1 MISLINRILE
11 KGGGWIMS
19 ILLAVIV
26 VAFVFTIGAAP
37 GLTQKE
43 KGLGE
48 TDYYGVDFSPNS
60 KERRELAERAEIQAT
75 MQMGQ
80 FLNNPQFSRFVP
92 QLIGQQTER
101 NALENLPLSQL
112 AEQLSVPEASLDE
125 MHTFIKEQSL
135 FQDTPAGP
143 PQGKQGKYSQE
154 KYDNFL
160 DRLKASG
167 SEVQFQEAVKEAIL
181 VEKLRDIL
189 NGPGTALPFE
199 AVAKVRSDKTQWG
212 MELVTL
218 ERKKGAKQSAKPD
231 EEELKTLYT
240 ETNSEYATEEK
251 RKVSYLVFKA
261 EYTHPTNEQ
270 LSDYYEKHSARYIPV
285 EEKSE
290 EDKIDP
296 VKKDSDKEKNKKIN
310 EPKPPYKS
318 LAYEIKQ
325 DIRED
330 FISDR
335 GLKKTGQKAAA
346 TKAEEFL
353 DKIYNDAKFLTKD
366 QTEEIIKKQD
376 LLRFSHLEP
385 YGVAAFPKKQFI
397 KDLNAPFF
405 DHSPSDQ
412 ENKQVEKLL
421 KQAFSLSEDQFHTE
435 SQLIGD
441 KYVILLLEKVH
452 ESKSP
457 EFDDLKKDVG
467 QYKKLVSVW
476 QKQASEKQLSAKREQ
491 VEKDLR
497 ASLIEGKSMEDS
509 AKMKLSEEWSLTYS
523 AHKDF
528 NTSNLPEGL
537 PLKIFDAAKILAK
550 GESSAM
556 EVVEGKGY
564 MVSYFDKKV
573 FNYKSNHKD
582 VESELGR
589 LQSSSRSSLTQE
601 MVARG
606 QAAMKVNI
614 FKQTA
619 N

>member
-1 MISLINRILE
+1 
-11 KGGGWIMS
+11 MS

-218 ERKKGAKQSAKPD
+218 ERKKGAKHSAEPD

-240 ETNSEYATEEK
+240 ETKSEYATEEK
-251 RKVSYLVFKA
+251 RKVS
-261 EYTHPTNEQ
+261 
-270 LSDYYEKHSARYIPV
+270 
-285 EEKSE
+285 
-290 EDKIDP
+290 
-296 VKKDSDKEKNKKIN
+296 
-310 EPKPPYKS
+310 
-318 LAYEIKQ
+318 
-325 DIRED
+325 
-330 FISDR
+330 
-335 GLKKTGQKAAA
+335 
-346 TKAEEFL
+346 
-353 DKIYNDAKFLTKD
+353 
-366 QTEEIIKKQD
+366 
-376 LLRFSHLEP
+376 
-385 YGVAAFPKKQFI
+385 
-397 KDLNAPFF
+397 
-405 DHSPSDQ
+405 
-412 ENKQVEKLL
+412 
-421 KQAFSLSEDQFHTE
+421 
-435 SQLIGD
+435 
-441 KYVILLLEKVH
+441 
-452 ESKSP
+452 
-457 EFDDLKKDVG
+457 
-467 QYKKLVSVW
+467 
-476 QKQASEKQLSAKREQ
+476 
-491 VEKDLR
+491 
-497 ASLIEGKSMEDS
+497 
-509 AKMKLSEEWSLTYS
+509 
-523 AHKDF
+523 
-528 NTSNLPEGL
+528 
-537 PLKIFDAAKILAK
+537 
-550 GESSAM
+550 
-556 EVVEGKGY
+556 
-564 MVSYFDKKV
+564 
-573 FNYKSNHKD
+573 
-582 VESELGR
+582 
-589 LQSSSRSSLTQE
+589 
-601 MVARG
+601 
-606 QAAMKVNI
+606 
-614 FKQTA
+614 
-619 N
+619 